1 MTARQVLEAVLIE
14 MNKVNAPSLLL
25 EDFNYLFN
33 KAINQY
39 INKRYNVY
47 DVNQQTTDDIRVLKS
62 TAVLKP
68 TRMMDGASAYGSEG
82 LDSGNVV
89 ALNALYGATYEVNL
103 PADYLH
109 ILNCICIY
117 QVHNTVKCYNAGS
130 FQSFAAKR
138 LTSDSWPIVL
148 NNWYQRPSYRRPYY
162 FLHNVNA
169 KNDMTA
175 SNSTLHNS
183 VFGDSIPTDPYNAPT
198 GLDDKSIFG
207 TGADYNA
214 TQWLYL
220 KRIQE
225 KIDSTVG
232 TTPTGMQ
239 GTARAELNEQNQL
252 VATTNETPH
261 YGFVYIDED
270 GLAQITWVPTG
281 WDKKVKPT
289 VSGSNIEIYVATSDA
304 IPDFTKSPG
313 TGTGEGKY
321 RIDPVTNFAR
331 TINLS
336 NGTDIV
342 EVDAVEKPAAV
353 RLGNVS
359 PVRLEV
365 RYGQYFILR

>member
-68 TRMMDGASAYGSEG
+68 TRMMDGASAYGEG

-175 SNSTLHNS
+175 SNSTLRNS

-198 GLDDKSIFG
+198 GSDDKSIFG
-207 TGADYNA
+207 AGADYNA
-214 TQWLYL
+214 TQWLYS
-220 KRIQE
+220 KKIQE
-225 KIDSTVG
+225 KIDSVNN
-232 TTPTGMQ
+232 TT
-239 GTARAELNEQNQL
+239 
-252 VATTNETPH
+252 
-261 YGFVYIDED
+261 
-270 GLAQITWVPTG
+270 
-281 WDKKVKPT
+281 
-289 VSGSNIEIYVATSDA
+289 
-304 IPDFTKSPG
+304 SPG
-313 TGTGEGKY
+313 VDIGTIGL
-321 RIDPVTNFAR
+321 
-331 TINLS
+331 TISGNLS
-336 NGTDIV
+336 GVTI
-342 EVDAVEKPAAV
+342 EAADQDYTIYYT
-353 RLGNVS
+353 LDGS
-359 PVRLEV
+359 LPYE
-365 RYGQYFILR
+365 FDPSEE